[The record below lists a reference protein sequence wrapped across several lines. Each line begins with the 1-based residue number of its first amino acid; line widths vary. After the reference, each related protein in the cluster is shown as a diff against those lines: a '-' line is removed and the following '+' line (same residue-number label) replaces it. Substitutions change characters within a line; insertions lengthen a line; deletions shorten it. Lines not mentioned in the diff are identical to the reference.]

1 MLTDAAL
8 KALRPK
14 EKSYKVT
21 DRDGMYVVV
30 SPAGTLSFR
39 LDYRLHGR
47 RETVVLGKYGPTGLS
62 LARAR
67 EKCIDAKRAV
77 GEGRSPAI
85 EKQREKRRLLEAR
98 SFGELGEKWL
108 VAAPMADSTRAMR
121 RSIFEREL
129 LPVWRKRLL
138 NEIAPGDLRAHCAAI
153 VDRGAPATAIHVRD
167 IVKQIYGFAIL
178 HGEKIANPADE
189 VGPASIASF
198 VPRDRSL
205 SPAEIRI
212 MLKQLDHVAT
222 LPTIRLGLRLYLL
235 TMVRKSELLDAT
247 WDEVDFE
254 NAVWTIPK
262 ERMKRSKAHNVYFS
276 RQVLDIFIALDEHA
290 KSLDE
295 SLLWPL
301 WDRVADAT
309 LRDTEARQAMNDIFT
324 DALNS
329 SAGRLTE
336 ILIRK
341 MPATIGDDAV
351 PAEVKARLDR
361 IAAVRSH
368 AGRLAR
374 VRLAA
379 EVSMLFQRAP
389 AWTAEHIVPLFEWSS
404 PEAVDAWSARKY
416 SNYIGSPKLFALT
429 KNAFLGLFSRP
440 ATPDEDLR
448 VFSEWLTAILI
459 ANQSK
464 QAGYPIL
471 PTEARVALRR
481 AGVRALSSVG
491 HRLTA
496 ELAGGTSAER
506 GARWRSVV
514 GPVFISMWPLDV
526 ELQTSST
533 TYKLAQLV
541 RNTGDAFSEAADVI
555 IPFIRPDEGRSHST
569 VYAIAEADDTIYR
582 LAPAKVLDLLTAV
595 VGDASSGNIY
605 GLSKAIDRIL
615 AFDPKLGDTRKFQR
629 LLSVAS

>member
-153 VDRGAPATAIHVRD
+153 VERGAPATAIHVRD

-189 VGPASIASF
+189 VGPASIANF

-205 SPAEIRI
+205 SPTEIRI

-222 LPTIRLGLRLYLL
+222 LPTIRLGMRLYLL

-276 RQVLDIFIALDEHA
+276 RQVLDIFIALKTCAGNSKYVLPSRYD
-290 KSLDE
+290 
-295 SLLWPL
+295 
-301 WDRVADAT
+301 ADAPMS
-309 LRDTEARQAMNDIFT
+309 R
-324 DALNS
+324 
-329 SAGRLTE
+329 
-336 ILIRK
+336 
-341 MPATIGDDAV
+341 ATFN
-351 PAEVKARLDR
+351 
-361 IAAVRSH
+361 
-368 AGRLAR
+368 R
-374 VRLAA
+374 VTYMVV
-379 EVSMLFQRAP
+379 EQ
-389 AWTAEHIVPLFEWSS
+389 
-404 PEAVDAWSARKY
+404 ARKE
-416 SNYIGSPKLFALT
+416 
-429 KNAFLGLFSRP
+429 GLPLEPF
-440 ATPDEDLR
+440 TVHDLR
-448 VFSEWLTAILI
+448 
-459 ANQSK
+459 
-464 QAGYPIL
+464 
-471 PTEARVALRR
+471 R
-481 AGVRALSSVG
+481 
-491 HRLTA
+491 
-496 ELAGGTSAER
+496 
-506 GARWRSVV
+506 
-514 GPVFISMWPLDV
+514 
-526 ELQTSST
+526 TSST
-533 TYKLAQLV
+533 LLNELGFNSDWIEKCLAHE
-541 RNTGDAFSEAADVI
+541 D
-555 IPFIRPDEGRSHST
+555 GRSSRG
-569 VYAIAEADDTIYR
+569 VYNKAEYEVQRRHMMQEWSNILDSWVGGQKYNPTLIPPSMPLLQPD
-582 LAPAKVLDLLTAV
+582 PAL
-595 VGDASSGNIY
+595 
-605 GLSKAIDRIL
+605 
-615 AFDPKLGDTRKFQR
+615 
-629 LLSVAS
+629 